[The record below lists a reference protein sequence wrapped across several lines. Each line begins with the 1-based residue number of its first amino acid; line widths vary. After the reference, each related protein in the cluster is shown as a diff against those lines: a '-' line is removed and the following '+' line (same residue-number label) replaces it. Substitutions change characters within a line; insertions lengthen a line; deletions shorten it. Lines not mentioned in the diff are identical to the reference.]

1 MVWINS
7 IVVRKK
13 GWAIALGLLL
23 IGGIVAWLWYD
34 RVRRTAQAETGAN
47 DNTLQP
53 RLELSRFDI
62 SDIDAES
69 VKINAYILIDNPLP
83 VAFRANSLRYAVLI
97 DSTTVVESR
106 YAKPISLQASDSTT
120 LTLPVTVPL
129 NKLMAVLKRLEK
141 RGQDST
147 EYAVRATVNL
157 DVPLLGQKTLTL
169 KHSRRMP
176 TVYLPELK
184 VNDIDLGKLSLKQTD
199 LAANVSIRNPNVFPM
214 NITNT
219 RYTISIN
226 NELIAD
232 GSQPEPILIKKKAI
246 TPVVF
251 PVTLKPGKLLGLTTK
266 VLFDKKH
273 TPMNIT
279 FRCTIIDKRA
289 NPSFK
294 NSKLALNI
302 TGTMD
307 EFLKKANE

>member
-1 MVWINS
+1 M
-7 IVVRKK
+7 
-13 GWAIALGLLL
+13 LL
-23 IGGIVAWLWYD
+23 IGGIVAYLWYD
-34 RVRRTAQAETGAN
+34 RVRRTAETETGPY

-62 SDIDAES
+62 SDIDAEN

-83 VAFRANSLRYAVLI
+83 VAFTANSLSYTVSI

-106 YAKPISLQASDSTT
+106 YAKPISLNASDSTL
-120 LTLPVTVPL
+120 LTFPMTVPL
-129 NKLMAVLKRLEK
+129 NKLVAVLKRLEK

-147 EYAVRATVNL
+147 DYAVRATVNL

-169 KHSRRMP
+169 TNSRRMP
-176 TVYLPELK
+176 AVYLPDIK
-184 VNDIDLGKLSLKQTD
+184 VEDIDLGKLSLKETD
-199 LAANVSIRNPNVFPM
+199 LAAKISIRNPNLFPM
-214 NITNT
+214 SIANT

-226 NELIAD
+226 NELVAE
-232 GSQPEPILIKKKAI
+232 GSQPEPILIKRKAT

-251 PVTLKPGKLLGLTTK
+251 PVTLKPGKLIGLTGK
-266 VLFDKKH
+266 VLFEKKK
-273 TPMNIT
+273 TPMTIT
-279 FRCTIIDKRA
+279 FRCTIVDKRN

-307 EFLKKANE
+307 EFLRKATE